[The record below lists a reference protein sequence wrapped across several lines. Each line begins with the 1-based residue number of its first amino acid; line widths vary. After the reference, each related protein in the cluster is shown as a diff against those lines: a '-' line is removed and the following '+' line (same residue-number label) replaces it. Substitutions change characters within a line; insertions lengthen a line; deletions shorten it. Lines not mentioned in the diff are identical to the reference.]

1 MKTLPQQS
9 WRSALSFVT
18 KVLCAFSICL
28 SSTQVLSGP
37 ITFTPVQ
44 TDYMASVKM
53 YTQDPKV
60 ASVVRAIM
68 YVETTAGTTN
78 KSNGNCHG
86 IMQINTKTAIG
97 ILKDHQEI
105 GDQWGVNWHSY
116 KDVTYKL
123 INKPLFGVQLA
134 VAHVTDMLAK
144 GISVDRTILAYNIG
158 EGGALRLKRVETPYV
173 RKVKYMMTQIDS
185 SPVVNAEYN
194 DIK

>member
-9 WRSALSFVT
+9 WRSALSFFT

-53 YTQDPKV
+53 YTQDPQV
-60 ASVVRAIM
+60 QSVVRAIM

-97 ILKDHQEI
+97 ILKEHQEI
-105 GDQWGVNWHSY
+105 GDQWGVNWRSY

-123 INKPLFGVQLA
+123 IHMPLFGVQLA
-134 VAHVTDMLAK
+134 VTHVADLLK
-144 GISVDRTILAYNIG
+144 EGLSVDRAILAYNIG

-173 RKVKYMMTQIDS
+173 RKVKYMMTEIDS
-185 SPVVNAEYN
+185 SPVVKAEYN

>member
-28 SSTQVLSGP
+28 SSTHVLSGP
-37 ITFTPVQ
+37 LTFTPVQ

-53 YTQDPKV
+53 YTQDPEV
-60 ASVVRAIM
+60 ASMVRAIM
-68 YVETTAGTTN
+68 FVETTAGTTN

-123 INKPLFGVQLA
+123 INTPLFGVQLA

-144 GISVDRTILAYNIG
+144 GISVDRAILAYNVG
-158 EGGALRLKRVETPYV
+158 EPGALHLKRVRTPYV
-173 RKVKYMMTQIDS
+173 QKVRYMMTEIDS
-185 SPVVNAEYN
+185 SPVVKAEYN
-194 DIK
+194 DIQ